1 MTNPN
6 LFIGAKL
13 DLHRVCAALIT
24 GIEPDHEFGEMVVHA
39 RAEGGDTLTLSLAY
53 AAKVVVTA

>member
-6 LFIGAKL
+6 IFISAKL
-13 DLHRVCAALIT
+13 DLHRFGAAWIT
-24 GIEPDHEFGEMVVHA
+24 GIEPDDKYGEMVVHA
-39 RAEGGDTLTLSLAY
+39 RAEGGDTLTLSISY

>member
-6 LFIGAKL
+6 IFIGAKL
-13 DLHRVCAALIT
+13 DLHRFGAAWIT
-24 GIEPDHEFGEMVVHA
+24 SIEPDHEFGEMVVHA
-39 RAEGGDTLTLSLAY
+39 RAEGGETLTLSISY